1 MSAQPPT
8 TPPPQLPQAAVDRL
22 RRVQGGFFT
31 SDLSVDEYLLVKAS
45 GFHPLG
51 LVVGSSIYHVGSQ
64 IGNWNQ
70 NQELGYLSQAMYNA
84 RFLAM
89 SRMEAEADTLG
100 ADGIVGVRLIFKAYE
115 WGPGLAEFLA
125 IGTAVKAESGSY
137 RTPAGKPF
145 TSDLSGQDFWKLVK
159 AGHAP
164 LGLVMG
170 TCVYHVAHQS
180 LRQAINQMGQNAE
193 MLNYTQAL
201 YEAREI
207 AMDRMQYEA
216 IQHQA
221 EGVVGVRVEEVQY
234 YWGSHVIEYFA
245 IGTAVR
251 RLEAE
256 KRIPEPQLTPP
267 VNTKTTRAV
276 RAAVGCGRTR
286 RESP

>member
-1 MSAQPPT
+1 MSAQA
-8 TPPPQLPQAAVDRL
+8 TPGGTALPQMAMTRL
-22 RRVQGGFFT
+22 HRGQAGFFT
-31 SDLSVDEYLLVKAS
+31 SDLSVDEYLLVRAA
-45 GFHPLG
+45 GFRPVG
-51 LVVGSSIYHVGSQ
+51 MVVGSSIYHVGSQ
-64 IGNWNQ
+64 IGSYNQ

-89 SRMEAEADTLG
+89 SRMEAEADALG
-100 ADGIVGVRLIFKAYE
+100 ADGIVGVRVTFKQYE
-115 WGPGLAEFLA
+115 WGPALAEFIA
-125 IGTAVKAESGSY
+125 IGTAVKAETGSY

-180 LRQAINQMGQNAE
+180 LRQAIGQMGQNAE
-193 MLNYTQAL
+193 MANYTQAL

-216 IQHQA
+216 IQLQA
-221 EGVVGVRVEEVQY
+221 EGVVGMRVEETQY

-251 RLEAE
+251 ALDASRP
-256 KRIPEPQLTPP
+256 IPEPSLTLP
-267 VNTKTTRAV
+267 VNT
-276 RAAVGCGRTR
+276 
-286 RESP
+286 

>member
-1 MSAQPPT
+1 MSAQPPA
-8 TPPPQLPQAAVDRL
+8 TPAPQLPQQAVDRL
-22 RRVQGGFFT
+22 RRGQGGFFT
-31 SDLSVDEYLLVKAS
+31 SDLSVDEYLLIKSA

-51 LVVGSSIYHVGSQ
+51 LVVGSSIYHVGAQ

-100 ADGIVGVRLIFKAYE
+100 ADGIAGVRLIFKAYE
-115 WGPGLAEFLA
+115 WGPGLAEFMA

-145 TSDLSGQDFWKLVK
+145 TSDLSGQDFWKLIK

-170 TCVYHVAHQS
+170 TCVYHVAHQGF
-180 LRQAINQMGQNAE
+180 RQALSQLGQNAE
-193 MLNYTQAL
+193 MTNYTQAI

-216 IQHQA
+216 IQLQA
-221 EGVVGVRVEEVQY
+221 EGVVGVRVDEAQY
-234 YWGSHVIEYFA
+234 YWGAHVMEYFA

-251 RLEAE
+251 RLDAE
-256 KRIPEPQLTPP
+256 HPIPEPQLTLP
-267 VNTKTTRAV
+267 VNT
-276 RAAVGCGRTR
+276 
-286 RESP
+286 